1 MLLRLTADL
10 QNFHLL
16 FLLLMQIL
24 LTGFIWQE
32 HNYCIESLAVKL
44 MAG

>member
-1 MLLRLTADL
+1 MLLGLTADL

-24 LTGFIWQE
+24 LTSFIWQE
-32 HNYCIESLAVKL
+32 HNYCVESLAVKSI
-44 MAG
+44 AG